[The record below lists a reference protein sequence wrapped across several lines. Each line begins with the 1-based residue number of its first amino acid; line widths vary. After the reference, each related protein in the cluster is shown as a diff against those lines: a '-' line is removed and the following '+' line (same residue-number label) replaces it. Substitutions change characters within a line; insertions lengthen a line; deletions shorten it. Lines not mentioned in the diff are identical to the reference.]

1 MDKSTVMTIINRFH
15 KAVEKQGIR
24 VERLILYGS
33 YAYGTPHEGS
43 DIDLIVISEDFSP
56 LDFWQRIDVMTEA
69 LYEVFEPIEA
79 IAMTQTE
86 WDNREFGIVD
96 YACKGEV
103 VYAA

>member
-1 MDKSTVMTIINRFH
+1 MDKNAVMKIIDRFRD
-15 KAVEKQGIR
+15 AVEKQGIK

-43 DIDLIVISEDFSP
+43 DIDLIIISEDFAL
-56 LDFWQRIDVMTEA
+56 LDFWQRIDVMA
-69 LYEVFEPIEA
+69 NAICEVIEPIEA
-79 IAMTQTE
+79 IAMTRKE

-96 YACKGEV
+96 YAENGET